1 MAVTVKEQLLAR
13 IERMTDSEAQALLR
27 AADQADGDEIV
38 VRRMKDQRPAQ
49 RDLVAILDTHLAAAT
64 RRPAGTTDRLLAAD
78 RERPY

>member
-1 MAVTVKEQLLAR
+1 MTVKEQLLAR

-27 AADQADGDEIV
+27 AADQAGGDDIV
-38 VRRMKDQRPAQ
+38 VRRIGELRPAK

-64 RRPAGTTDRLLAAD
+64 PRPAGTTDRLLAAD